1 MHEAEHLMA
10 RSIVN
15 EYLLEIT
22 LFNLLCVTDDPS
34 KTLAAIR
41 EQVNTSL
48 QSGLRTNA
56 LPTCDRTVTQAIAVK
71 YSGEVFDRLAKNLAG
86 RKKKS

>member
-34 KTLAAIR
+34 RTLTAIR

-48 QSGLRTNA
+48 QSGMRTGA
-56 LPTCDRTVTQAIAVK
+56 LPGCDRAVTQEI
-71 YSGEVFDRLAKNLAG
+71 G
-86 RKKKS
+86 RAHV

>member
-34 KTLAAIR
+34 RTLTAIR

-48 QSGLRTNA
+48 QSGMRTGA
-56 LPTCDRTVTQAIAVK
+56 LPGCDRAVTQAIAVK